1 MVSKGVNVLTFFPSG
16 SYPMQFRCQP
26 IFTTAERPMNFNVDP
41 KALVK
46 TGFVLPNTSSMTAR
60 QTVEAH
66 ALRTGFAQT
75 LAQLQSRSSVNSS
88 TILNPKVPSV
98 AVQEGDTLSNIVKR
112 EMQAMGKPVSHNEAT
127 RLAQDVARANG
138 ISNPDRIYP
147 GQRLN
152 LSTLSASLN
161 PTAKPANANA
171 PATAQTAL
179 TMNTAAQPKAVSV
192 MRQASLN
199 PSADNPVLQKTLD
212 RAVAKGFIP
221 AEERQQVY
229 DKILTM
235 SRTYQFAPDDFARL
249 TLMESDGM
257 NPKATNNRCHGI
269 IQFCDGP
276 DRGAASA
283 GFGSNPKAILGHSV
297 LQQLDMVSKY
307 FDETGLRNGGPT
319 SLDDL
324 YLTVLTPSARRE
336 KAPDASLNIA
346 GSQAPHLYV
355 NRDKSAPITRNSI
368 MQGLYQNALERLG
381 KHEHSVLAQNNPAP
395 ASLVTPSNAVSR
407 AQALRI
413 GAYLNQDYVR

>member
-1 MVSKGVNVLTFFPSG
+1 
-16 SYPMQFRCQP
+16 
-26 IFTTAERPMNFNVDP
+26 MNFPIDS

-46 TGFVLPNTSSMTAR
+46 THLTTPNTSSMTAK
-60 QTVEAH
+60 QTVEANI
-66 ALRTGFAQT
+66 ARIGFAQT
-75 LAQLQSRSSVNSS
+75 LAQLQARNSVNSS
-88 TILNPKVPSV
+88 TILNPQVPSV
-98 AVQEGDTLSNIVKR
+98 AVKEGDTLTGIVKNH
-112 EMQAMGKPVSHNEAT
+112 MQALGKTVSHNESA
-127 RLAQDVARANG
+127 RLAQDIARANG
-138 ISNPDRIYP
+138 LANPDRIYP

-152 LSTLSASLN
+152 LAALSPELAR
-161 PTAKPANANA
+161 PDAKLAN
-171 PATAQTAL
+171 AQTAL
-179 TMNTAAQPKAVSV
+179 SPKATAQPNALSV
-192 MRQASLN
+192 LRQIPPQFN
-199 PSADNPVLQKTLD
+199 QHHPVLQKTLD

-221 AEERQQVY
+221 TEDRQKVF

-283 GFGSNPKAILGHSV
+283 GFGSNPRAILGHSV
-297 LQQLDMVSKY
+297 LEQLDMVSKY
-307 FDETGLRNGGPT
+307 FDETGLRNSGPT

-324 YLTVLTPSARRE
+324 YLTVLTPAARRE

-346 GSQAPHLYV
+346 GTQAQHLYV

-368 MQGLYQNALERLG
+368 MQGLYQNAMERLG
-381 KHEHSVLAQNNPAP
+381 KHDSSMLAQNTPAARSGLPTP
-395 ASLVTPSNAVSR
+395 ANAVSR

>member
-1 MVSKGVNVLTFFPSG
+1 
-16 SYPMQFRCQP
+16 
-26 IFTTAERPMNFNVDP
+26 MNFNIDP
-41 KALVK
+41 KAVVK
-46 TGFVLPNTSSMTAR
+46 TGFVLPNTSTLTAR

-75 LAQLQSRSSVNSS
+75 LAQLQSKTGVNSS
-88 TILNPKVPSV
+88 TILNPQVPSV
-98 AVQEGDTLSNIVKR
+98 AVQDGDTLSGIVKR
-112 EMQAMGKPVSHNEAT
+112 EMQAAGRPVSHSEAT

-138 ISNPDRIYP
+138 ISNPDRIFP

-152 LSTLSASLN
+152 LSALSANGAALAASA
-161 PTAKPANANA
+161 TPAS
-171 PATAQTAL
+171 AQTAFSL
-179 TMNTAAQPKAVSV
+179 NTAAHPKAVSI
-192 MRQASLN
+192 MRQSAANASAN
-199 PSADNPVLQKTLD
+199 HVVLQKTLD
-212 RAVAKGFIP
+212 RAVAQGFIP
-221 AEERQQVY
+221 AEERQQVF

-297 LQQLDMVSKY
+297 LEQLDMVSKY
-307 FDETGLRNGGPT
+307 FDETGLRSGGPT

-336 KAPDASLNIA
+336 KAPDANLNIA

-381 KHEHSVLAQNNPAP
+381 RHAPASAAATLAQNSPAAVNLP
-395 ASLVTPSNAVSR
+395 TPSNAVSR

>member
-1 MVSKGVNVLTFFPSG
+1 
-16 SYPMQFRCQP
+16 
-26 IFTTAERPMNFNVDP
+26 MNFNIDP
-41 KALVK
+41 KAVVK
-46 TGFVLPNTSSMTAR
+46 TGFVMTNTASLNAR
-60 QTVEAH
+60 QTVEAN
-66 ALRTGFAQT
+66 AFRTGFAQT
-75 LAQLQSRSSVNSS
+75 LAQLQNKTGVNSS
-88 TILNPKVPSV
+88 TILNPQVPSV
-98 AVQEGDTLSNIVKR
+98 AVQEGDTLSGIIKR
-112 EMQAMGKPVSHNEAT
+112 EMQAAGRPVSQNDAT

-138 ISNPDRIYP
+138 ISNPDRIFP

-152 LSTLSASLN
+152 LSALSANGSTPAPSAN
-161 PTAKPANANA
+161 PA
-171 PATAQTAL
+171 PAQTAL
-179 TMNTAAQPKAVSV
+179 SLNTAAHPKAVSIL
-192 MRQASLN
+192 RQSAANASAN
-199 PSADNPVLQKTLD
+199 NAVLQKTLD

-297 LQQLDMVSKY
+297 LEQLDMVSKY

-336 KAPDASLNIA
+336 KAPDANLNIA

-381 KHEHSVLAQNNPAP
+381 RHAPVTATVAQNTPAQVAAPAP
-395 ASLVTPSNAVSR
+395 ANAVNR

>member
-1 MVSKGVNVLTFFPSG
+1 
-16 SYPMQFRCQP
+16 
-26 IFTTAERPMNFNVDP
+26 MNFNIDP
-41 KALVK
+41 KAVVK
-46 TGFVLPNTSSMTAR
+46 TGFVMPNTASLNAR
-60 QTVEAH
+60 QTVEAN

-75 LAQLQSRSSVNSS
+75 LAQLQNKTGVNSS
-88 TILNPKVPSV
+88 TILNPQVPSV
-98 AVQEGDTLSNIVKR
+98 AVQNGDTLNAIIKR
-112 EMQAMGKPVSHNEAT
+112 EMQATGRSVSDSEAT
-127 RLAQDVARANG
+127 RLAQDVARSNG
-138 ISNPDRIYP
+138 ISNPDRIFP

-152 LSTLSASLN
+152 LSALSVNGSTPAPSAN
-161 PTAKPANANA
+161 PA
-171 PATAQTAL
+171 PAQTGL
-179 TMNTAAQPKAVSV
+179 SLHTAAHSKAVSI
-192 MRQASLN
+192 MRQSAANASAN
-199 PSADNPVLQKTLD
+199 NAVLQKTLD

-336 KAPDASLNIA
+336 KAPDANLNIA

-381 KHEHSVLAQNNPAP
+381 RHAPVTATVAQNTLAQVALPTPA
-395 ASLVTPSNAVSR
+395 NAVNR

>member
-1 MVSKGVNVLTFFPSG
+1 
-16 SYPMQFRCQP
+16 
-26 IFTTAERPMNFNVDP
+26 MNFNVDP

-161 PTAKPANANA
+161 PTAKPANANT

>member
-1 MVSKGVNVLTFFPSG
+1 
-16 SYPMQFRCQP
+16 
-26 IFTTAERPMNFNVDP
+26 MNFNIDS

-46 TGFVLPNTSSMTAR
+46 TAFVNPNDANA
-60 QTVEAH
+60 TVRPPASPSPG
-66 ALRTGFAQT
+66 RVGFAQT
-75 LAQLQSRSSVNSS
+75 LAQLQTKQGVNSS
-88 TILNPKVPSV
+88 TILNPRVPSL
-98 AVQEGDTLSNIVKR
+98 AVQEGDTLSSIVKNHM
-112 EMQAMGKPVSHNEAT
+112 EAMGRPVTNAQALSLSQD
-127 RLAQDVARANG
+127 LAKANG
-138 ISNPDRIYP
+138 INNPDRIFP

-152 LSTLSASLN
+152 MAVLNQAVAQGSGHVASGQPPLANKALAQNALSMNAAS
-161 PTAKPANANA
+161 
-171 PATAQTAL
+171 QTRAL
-179 TMNTAAQPKAVSV
+179 PNKTQVAAGSH
-192 MRQASLN
+192 
-199 PSADNPVLQKTLD
+199 PVLEKTLD

-221 AEERQQVY
+221 SQERQQVF
-229 DKILTM
+229 DKILNM
-235 SRTYQFAPDDFARL
+235 SRTYQFAPDDFARM

-297 LQQLDMVSKY
+297 LEQLDMVSKY

-346 GSQAPHLYV
+346 GTQAQHLYV
-355 NRDKSAPITRNSI
+355 NRDKTAPITRNSI

-381 KHEHSVLAQNNPAP
+381 KHESSLLAQ
-395 ASLVTPSNAVSR
+395 STPSTASSLPTPATAVSR

>member
-1 MVSKGVNVLTFFPSG
+1 
-16 SYPMQFRCQP
+16 
-26 IFTTAERPMNFNVDP
+26 
-41 KALVK
+41 
-46 TGFVLPNTSSMTAR
+46 MTAK

-66 ALRTGFAQT
+66 IDRIGFAQT
-75 LAQLQSRSSVNSS
+75 LAQLQTRNSVNTS
-88 TILNPKVPSV
+88 TILNPQVPSV
-98 AVQEGDTLSNIVKR
+98 AVKEGDTLTGIVIKH
-112 EMQAMGKPVSHNEAT
+112 MQAVGKPVSHQEAA
-127 RLAQDVARANG
+127 RLAQDIARHNG
-138 ISNPDRIYP
+138 LANPDRIFP

-152 LSTLSASLN
+152 LTALSSPPVPPGQTSL
-161 PTAKPANANA
+161 
-171 PATAQTAL
+171 TAQTVPHPNAL
-179 TMNTAAQPKAVSV
+179 SV
-192 MRQASLN
+192 LRQTPTHFN
-199 PSADNPVLQKTLD
+199 QHHPVLQKTLD

-221 AEERQQVY
+221 TEDRQKVF

-283 GFGSNPKAILGHSV
+283 GFGSNPRAILGHSV
-297 LQQLDMVSKY
+297 LEQLDMVSKY
-307 FDETGLRNGGPT
+307 FDETGLRNSGPT

-324 YLTVLTPSARRE
+324 YLTVLTPAARRE
-336 KAPDASLNIA
+336 KVPDASLNIA
-346 GSQAPHLYV
+346 GTQAQHLYV

-368 MQGLYQNALERLG
+368 MQGLYQNAMERLG
-381 KHEHSVLAQNNPAP
+381 KHDLSMLAQNTTTLP
-395 ASLVTPSNAVSR
+395 SGQTTPSQALSR

>member
-1 MVSKGVNVLTFFPSG
+1 MPT
-16 SYPMQFRCQP
+16 QFQP
-26 IFTTAERPMNFNVDP
+26 AERLMNFNIDP

-46 TGFVLPNTSSMTAR
+46 THFATPNTANLTAR
-60 QTVEAH
+60 QTVEANV
-66 ALRTGFAQT
+66 ARIGFAQT
-75 LAQLQSRSSVNSS
+75 LSQLQSRSSVNSS
-88 TILNPKVPSV
+88 TILNPQVPSV
-98 AVQEGDTLSNIVKR
+98 AVQDGDTLTSIVKNR
-112 EMQAMGKPVSHNEAT
+112 MQAVGRPVSFNEAS
-127 RLAQDVARANG
+127 RLAQDVARSNS
-138 ISNPDRIYP
+138 ISNPDRIFP

-152 LSTLSASLN
+152 LSVLDPQSALSGQTTVAAKTLN
-161 PTAKPANANA
+161 
-171 PATAQTAL
+171 AQTAL
-179 TMNTAAQPKAVSV
+179 STNQASQPKALSLL
-192 MRQASLN
+192 RQAPLN
-199 PSADNPVLQKTLD
+199 ADSNHAVLQKTLD

-221 AEERQQVY
+221 AEDRQKVF

-297 LQQLDMVSKY
+297 LEQLDMVSKY
-307 FDETGLRNGGPT
+307 FDETGLRSGGPT

-324 YLTVLTPSARRE
+324 YLTVLTPAARRE

-346 GSQAPHLYV
+346 GSQATHLYV
-355 NRDKSAPITRNSI
+355 NRDKTAPITRNSI

-381 KHEHSVLAQNNPAP
+381 KHDFSTVAQNSAP
-395 ASLVTPSNAVSR
+395 PVMPVQGNAVNR

>member
-1 MVSKGVNVLTFFPSG
+1 MKVNITVNGVSKESDVEPRTLLVHYLRELATDFHAYYNAH
-16 SYPMQFRCQP
+16 QF
-26 IFTTAERPMNFNVDP
+26 
-41 KALVK
+41 LV
-46 TGFVLPNTSSMTAR
+46 TD
-60 QTVEAH
+60 EAV
-66 ALRTGFAQT
+66 R
-75 LAQLQSRSSVNSS
+75 
-88 TILNPKVPSV
+88 
-98 AVQEGDTLSNIVKR
+98 D
-112 EMQAMGKPVSHNEAT
+112 
-127 RLAQDVARANG
+127 
-138 ISNPDRIYP
+138 
-147 GQRLN
+147 
-152 LSTLSASLN
+152 
-161 PTAKPANANA
+161 
-171 PATAQTAL
+171 
-179 TMNTAAQPKAVSV
+179 
-192 MRQASLN
+192 
-199 PSADNPVLQKTLD
+199 
-212 RAVAKGFIP
+212 
-221 AEERQQVY
+221 
-229 DKILTM
+229 
-235 SRTYQFAPDDFARL
+235 ARL

-307 FDETGLRNGGPT
+307 FDETGLRSGGPT

-346 GSQAPHLYV
+346 GSQATHLYV

-381 KHEHSVLAQNNPAP
+381 RHVPASAAATLAQNTPAAVNLP
-395 ASLVTPSNAVSR
+395 TPSNAVSR

>member
-1 MVSKGVNVLTFFPSG
+1 
-16 SYPMQFRCQP
+16 
-26 IFTTAERPMNFNVDP
+26 MNFNFDP
-41 KALVK
+41 KAIVK
-46 TGFVLPNTSSMTAR
+46 TGFVLPNTSTLTAR

-75 LAQLQSRSSVNSS
+75 LAQLQSKTDVNSS
-88 TILNPKVPSV
+88 TILNPQVPSV
-98 AVQEGDTLSNIVKR
+98 AVKDGDTLSGIVKR
-112 EMQAMGKPVSHNEAT
+112 EMQAAGRPVSHNEAS

-138 ISNPDRIYP
+138 ISNPDRIFP

-152 LSTLSASLN
+152 LSALGANGTAVTPSAS
-161 PTAKPANANA
+161 PAA
-171 PATAQTAL
+171 AQTAFSL
-179 TMNTAAQPKAVSV
+179 NTAAHPKAVSI
-192 MRQASLN
+192 MRQSAANASAN
-199 PSADNPVLQKTLD
+199 HVVLQKTLD

-307 FDETGLRNGGPT
+307 FDETGLRSGGPT

-324 YLTVLTPSARRE
+324 YLTVLTPAARRE

-346 GSQAPHLYV
+346 GTQAQHLYV
-355 NRDKSAPITRNSI
+355 NRDKTAPITRNSI

-381 KHEHSVLAQNNPAP
+381 RHVPASAAATLAQNTPAAVNLP
-395 ASLVTPSNAVSR
+395 TPSNAVSR

>member
-1 MVSKGVNVLTFFPSG
+1 MPTFF
-16 SYPMQFRCQP
+16 QL
-26 IFTTAERPMNFNVDP
+26 AERQMNFNIDS

-46 TGFVLPNTSSMTAR
+46 TNFSTPNTSSLTAK
-60 QTVEAH
+60 QTVEANI
-66 ALRTGFAQT
+66 ARIGFAQT
-75 LAQLQSRSSVNSS
+75 LAQLQTKNSVNSS
-88 TILNPKVPSV
+88 TILNPRVPSV
-98 AVQEGDTLSNIVKR
+98 AVKEGDTLSGIVKNQ
-112 EMQAMGKPVSHNEAT
+112 MQAMGKPVSDNEAT
-127 RLAQDVARANG
+127 RLAQDIARTNG
-138 ISNPDRIYP
+138 LSNPDRIFP

-152 LSTLSASLN
+152 LTALN
-161 PTAKPANANA
+161 PDATPASAKPAD
-171 PATAQTAL
+171 AQTAL
-179 TMNTAAQPKAVSV
+179 SMNAASQAKATSV
-192 MRQASLN
+192 MRP
-199 PSADNPVLQKTLD
+199 PSNLLAANHPVLQKTLD

-221 AEERQQVY
+221 PEDRQKVF

-257 NPKATNNRCHGI
+257 NPKASNNRCHGI

-297 LQQLDMVSKY
+297 LEQLDMVSKY

-324 YLTVLTPSARRE
+324 YLTVLTPAARRE
-336 KAPDASLNIA
+336 KAPDANLNIA
-346 GSQAPHLYV
+346 GTQAQHLYV
-355 NRDKSAPITRNSI
+355 NRDKTAPITRNSI

-381 KHEHSVLAQNNPAP
+381 KHESSLLAQ
-395 ASLVTPSNAVSR
+395 STPNTSNGLPTPTNAVSR

>member
-1 MVSKGVNVLTFFPSG
+1 
-16 SYPMQFRCQP
+16 
-26 IFTTAERPMNFNVDP
+26 MNFNIDP
-41 KALVK
+41 KAVVK
-46 TGFVLPNTSSMTAR
+46 TGFVMTNTASLNAR
-60 QTVEAH
+60 QTVEAN
-66 ALRTGFAQT
+66 AFRTGFAQT
-75 LAQLQSRSSVNSS
+75 LAQLQNKTGVNSS
-88 TILNPKVPSV
+88 TILNPQVPSV
-98 AVQEGDTLSNIVKR
+98 AVQEGDTLSGIIKR
-112 EMQAMGKPVSHNEAT
+112 EMQAAGRPVSQNDAT

-138 ISNPDRIYP
+138 ISNPDRIFP

-152 LSTLSASLN
+152 LSALSANGSTPAPSAN
-161 PTAKPANANA
+161 PA
-171 PATAQTAL
+171 PAQTAL
-179 TMNTAAQPKAVSV
+179 SLNTAAHPKAVSIL
-192 MRQASLN
+192 RQSAANASAN
-199 PSADNPVLQKTLD
+199 NAVLQKTLD

-297 LQQLDMVSKY
+297 LEQLDMVSKY

-336 KAPDASLNIA
+336 KAPDANLNIA

-368 MQGLYQNALERLG
+368 MQGLYQNAMESLG
-381 KHEHSVLAQNNPAP
+381 RHAPVTATVAQNTPAQVAAPAP
-395 ASLVTPSNAVSR
+395 ANAVNR

>member
-1 MVSKGVNVLTFFPSG
+1 
-16 SYPMQFRCQP
+16 
-26 IFTTAERPMNFNVDP
+26 
-41 KALVK
+41 
-46 TGFVLPNTSSMTAR
+46 
-60 QTVEAH
+60 
-66 ALRTGFAQT
+66 
-75 LAQLQSRSSVNSS
+75 
-88 TILNPKVPSV
+88 LNPQVPSV
-98 AVQEGDTLSNIVKR
+98 AVQDGDTLTSIVKNR
-112 EMQAMGKPVSHNEAT
+112 MQAIGRPVSFNEAA
-127 RLAQDVARANG
+127 RLAQDVARSNG
-138 ISNPDRIYP
+138 ISNPDRIFP

-152 LSTLSASLN
+152 LSVLQPQTAFTGQTTAAAKSLN
-161 PTAKPANANA
+161 
-171 PATAQTAL
+171 AQTAL
-179 TMNTAAQPKAVSV
+179 STNQAAQPKALSIL
-192 MRQASLN
+192 RQSPPNSDSNHA
-199 PSADNPVLQKTLD
+199 VLQKTLD

-221 AEERQQVY
+221 QEDRQKVY

-297 LQQLDMVSKY
+297 LEQLDMVSKY
-307 FDETGLRNGGPT
+307 FDETGLRSGGPT

-324 YLTVLTPSARRE
+324 YLTVLTPAARRE
-336 KAPDASLNIA
+336 KAPDANLNIA
-346 GSQAPHLYV
+346 GSQATHLYV

-381 KHEHSVLAQNNPAP
+381 KHDFSSVAQNSAP
-395 ASLVTPSNAVSR
+395 PVSLPVQGNAVNR

>member
-1 MVSKGVNVLTFFPSG
+1 M
-16 SYPMQFRCQP
+16 
-26 IFTTAERPMNFNVDP
+26 
-41 KALVK
+41 
-46 TGFVLPNTSSMTAR
+46 
-60 QTVEAH
+60 
-66 ALRTGFAQT
+66 RTGFAQT
-75 LAQLQSRSSVNSS
+75 LAQLQSKTGVNSS
-88 TILNPKVPSV
+88 TILNPQVPSV
-98 AVQEGDTLSNIVKR
+98 AVQDGDTLSGIVKR
-112 EMQAMGKPVSHNEAT
+112 EMQAAGRPVSHNEAT

-138 ISNPDRIYP
+138 ISNPDRIFP

-152 LSTLSASLN
+152 LSALSANGAALAPSA
-161 PTAKPANANA
+161 TPAS
-171 PATAQTAL
+171 AQTAFSL
-179 TMNTAAQPKAVSV
+179 NTAAHPKAVSI
-192 MRQASLN
+192 MRQSAANASAN
-199 PSADNPVLQKTLD
+199 HVVLQKTLD

-221 AEERQQVY
+221 AEERQQVF

-297 LQQLDMVSKY
+297 LEQLDMVSKY
-307 FDETGLRNGGPT
+307 FDETGLRSGGPT

-336 KAPDASLNIA
+336 KAPDANLNIA

-381 KHEHSVLAQNNPAP
+381 RHAPASAAATLAQNSPAAVNLP
-395 ASLVTPSNAVSR
+395 TPSNAVSR

>member
-1 MVSKGVNVLTFFPSG
+1 
-16 SYPMQFRCQP
+16 
-26 IFTTAERPMNFNVDP
+26 MNFNIDP
-41 KALVK
+41 KAVVK
-46 TGFVLPNTSSMTAR
+46 TGFVMTNTASLNAR
-60 QTVEAH
+60 QTVEAN
-66 ALRTGFAQT
+66 AFRTGFAQT
-75 LAQLQSRSSVNSS
+75 LAQLQNKTGVNSS
-88 TILNPKVPSV
+88 TILNPQVPSV
-98 AVQEGDTLSNIVKR
+98 AVQEGDTLSGIIKR
-112 EMQAMGKPVSHNEAT
+112 EMQAAGRPVSQNDAT

-138 ISNPDRIYP
+138 ISNPDRIFP

-152 LSTLSASLN
+152 LSALSANGSTPAPSAN
-161 PTAKPANANA
+161 PA
-171 PATAQTAL
+171 PAQTAL
-179 TMNTAAQPKAVSV
+179 SLNTAAHPKAVSIL
-192 MRQASLN
+192 RQSAANASAN
-199 PSADNPVLQKTLD
+199 NAVLQKTLD

-276 DRGAASA
+276 DRGAARA

-297 LQQLDMVSKY
+297 LEQLDMVSKY

-336 KAPDASLNIA
+336 KAPDANLNIA

-368 MQGLYQNALERLG
+368 MQGLYQNAMERLG
-381 KHEHSVLAQNNPAP
+381 RHAPVTATVAQNTPAQVAAPAP
-395 ASLVTPSNAVSR
+395 ANAVNR